1 MGKGSYSLKNA
12 TFYIILIGAILVYSL
27 TGVCTRHAAAYDFLS
42 CQYILWV
49 FGAIG
54 MLGVYAII
62 WQQIIQRIPISTAY
76 MFRGLGLV
84 FSLCFCYCL
93 FNEQITMHN
102 IIGAIIIIAGITL
115 FALSDQINSQHS

>member
-1 MGKGSYSLKNA
+1 MKKWISYIVLILAIAIYSL
-12 TFYIILIGAILVYSL
+12 V
-27 TGVCTRHAAAYDFLS
+27 GVMTRCASMYPFLS
-42 CQYILWV
+42 WQYILWV
-49 FGAIG
+49 IGAIG
-54 MLGVYAII
+54 VLGVYAII

-102 IIGAIIIIAGITL
+102 IIGAIIVIAGITL